1 MCNFCSR
8 YMERVLFRAKIGMVR
23 GKGRIE
29 PRDGQGAATL
39 YGEALLYCI
48 ERNLI

>member
-1 MCNFCSR
+1 MD
-8 YMERVLFRAKIGMVR
+8 RVSFRAKIGMVR

-29 PRDGQGAATL
+29 PRAGHGAATL
-39 YGEALLYCI
+39 YGETLYCVLNVCV